1 MNEEMLQALYNKLEL
16 QSKIDFETFKTDITD
31 NPEMQEAIY
40 NKLNLK
46 DKVDLNTFKNDLGA
60 NSISSLAPHQ
70 SSSSDIVND
79 LYSQS

>member
-1 MNEEMLQALYNKLEL
+1 MNEDLLKHL
-16 QSKIDFETFKTDITD
+16 FEKYQLSSVGTFD
-31 NPEMQEAIY
+31 E
-40 NKLNLK
+40 
-46 DKVDLNTFKNDLGA
+46 FKNDMLSLEVRKSFFNNHELFKKGTFEEFENDLGV